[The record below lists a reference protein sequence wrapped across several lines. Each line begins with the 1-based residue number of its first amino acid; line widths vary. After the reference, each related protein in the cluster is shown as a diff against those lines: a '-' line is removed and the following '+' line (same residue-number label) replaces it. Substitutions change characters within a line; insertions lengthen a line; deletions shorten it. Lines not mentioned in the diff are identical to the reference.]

1 MSLTGGM
8 DLSKLKAPAGSAA
21 VTSLKVPSFVIEV
34 TESTLPSLV
43 KVSGTVPVILE
54 FFDTT
59 SDSVLEKV
67 VRSQVGKLMLARVN
81 AGTDIRVAQAF
92 GVKTLPAI
100 FALVKGQP
108 VPVAEG
114 ALTEAQYLA
123 IVEQLLAGAAA
134 QGVAGVLVESDVTD
148 VVPELPKPLQEA
160 LALVD
165 GGEVDKAFE
174 LLTKLKAENPKD
186 APTSALL
193 AQVNLMK
200 RTMECDHEAILASQP
215 TTFEEAILLA
225 DVLIAIGDFPSG
237 FEIMLSLYPQVQPE
251 NKESIRARL
260 LEYFE
265 IGGPADEAVKSARAR
280 LATLLY

>member
-8 DLSKLKAPAGSAA
+8 DLSKLKAPASSQ
-21 VTSLKVPSFVIEV
+21 VTTLKVPSFVTQV

-54 FFDTT
+54 FFAETPDAA
-59 SDSVLEKV
+59 LEQV
-67 VRSQVGKLMLARVN
+67 VRAKGGKLMLARVN
-81 AGTDIRVAQAF
+81 ATTDVRVAQAF
-92 GVKTLPAI
+92 GVKSSPSI

-114 ALTEAQYLA
+114 PLTENQYLA
-123 IVEQLLAGAAA
+123 IADQLIAGAAA
-134 QGVAGVLVESDVTD
+134 QGVAGQLVEGDVAD

-160 LALVD
+160 LELVD
-165 GGEVDKAFE
+165 SGEVDKAFE

-200 RTMECDHEAILASQP
+200 RTMDCDHEAILASQP
-215 TTFEEAILLA
+215 STFEEAILLA

-251 NKESIRARL
+251 NKEIVKSRM

-265 IGGPADEAVKSARAR
+265 IGGPNDESVKSARAR

>member
-8 DLSKLKAPAGSAA
+8 DLSKLKAPANSQ
-21 VTSLKVPSFVIEV
+21 VTTLKVPNFVTQV

-43 KVSGTVPVILE
+43 KVSGTVPVVIE
-54 FFDTT
+54 FFETFPDA
-59 SDSVLEKV
+59 VLE
-67 VRSQVGKLMLARVN
+67 QVIRAQAGKLMLARVN
-81 AGTDIRVAQAF
+81 STTDVRVAQAF
-92 GVKTLPAI
+92 GVKTSPSI

-114 ALTEAQYLA
+114 PLTEAQYLA
-123 IVEQLLAGAAA
+123 IVQQLIAGAAA
-134 QGVAGVLVESDVTD
+134 QGVAGLLVEGDVTD

-174 LLTKLKAENPKD
+174 LLTRLKAENPKD

-200 RTMECDHEAILASQP
+200 RTMNCDHEAILASQP
-215 TTFEEAILLA
+215 TTFDEAIVLA

-251 NKESIRARL
+251 NKEIIKARL

-265 IGGPADEAVKSARAR
+265 IGGPNDEAVKAARAR

>member
-8 DLSKLKAPAGSAA
+8 DLSKLKAAA
-21 VTSLKVPSFVIEV
+21 SPQVTTLKVPNFVTQV

-43 KVSGTVPVILE
+43 KVSGTVPVVME
-54 FFDTT
+54 FFETT
-59 SDSVLEKV
+59 PDAVFE
-67 VRSQVGKLMLARVN
+67 QVIRAQAGKIMLARVN
-81 AGTDIRVAQAF
+81 SMTDVRVAQAF
-92 GVKTLPAI
+92 GVKVSPSI

-114 ALTEAQYLA
+114 SLTEAQYQA
-123 IVEQLLAGAAA
+123 IVQQLIAGAAA
-134 QGVAGVLVESDVTD
+134 QGVSGLLVEGDVTD

-186 APTSALL
+186 SPTSALL

-200 RTMECDHEAILASQP
+200 RTMACDHEAILASQP
-215 TTFEEAILLA
+215 TTFDEAIVLA

-237 FEIMLSLYPQVQPE
+237 FEIMLSLYPQVQQE
-251 NKESIRARL
+251 NKEIIKLRL

-265 IGGPADEAVKSARAR
+265 IGGPNDEAVKKARAR

>member
-1 MSLTGGM
+1 MSLSGGM
-8 DLSKLKAPAGSAA
+8 DLSKLAPSASA
-21 VTSLKVPSFVIEV
+21 PVTTLRVPSFVTQV
-34 TESTLPSLV
+34 TESTLQSLV
-43 KVSGTVPVILE
+43 KVSGTVPVVLE
-54 FFDTT
+54 FFADTP
-59 SDSVLEKV
+59 DSILE
-67 VRSQVGKLMLARVN
+67 QVIRAKAGKLMLARVN
-81 AGTDIRVAQAF
+81 GNTEPRLAQAF
-92 GVKTLPAI
+92 GVKSYPSV

-114 ALTEAQYLA
+114 PLTEAQYLS
-123 IVEQLLAGAAA
+123 IVDQLIAGASA
-134 QGVAGVLVESDVTD
+134 QGVAGLLVEGDVDD

-165 GGEVDKAFE
+165 SGEVDKAHE
-174 LLTKLKAENPKD
+174 LLTKLKTENPKD

-200 RTMECDHEAILASQP
+200 RTMDCDHEAILAGQP
-215 TTFEEAILLA
+215 TTFEEAIMLA

-251 NKESIRARL
+251 NKEIVKARM

-265 IGGPADEAVKSARAR
+265 IGGPRDESVKSARAR
-280 LATLLY
+280 LATLIY

>member
-1 MSLTGGM
+1 MSLSGGM
-8 DLSKLKAPAGSAA
+8 DLSKLKTPASAQ
-21 VTSLKVPSFVIEV
+21 VTTLKVPSFVTQV

-54 FFDTT
+54 FFAETPDA
-59 SDSVLEKV
+59 VLEQV
-67 VRSQVGKLMLARVN
+67 VRGQSGRLMLARVN
-81 AGTDIRVAQAF
+81 GNIDARVAQAF
-92 GVKTLPAI
+92 GVKAYPSI

-108 VPVAEG
+108 VPVADG
-114 ALTEAQYLA
+114 QLSEAQYLS
-123 IVEQLLAGAAA
+123 IIEQLIAGATA
-134 QGVAGVLVESDVTD
+134 QGVAGLLVEGDVD
-148 VVPELPKPLQEA
+148 EVVPALPKPLQEA
-160 LALVD
+160 LELVD
-165 GGEVDKAFE
+165 SGQVDKALE

-200 RTMECDHEAILASQP
+200 RTMDCDHEAILASQP
-215 TTFEEAILLA
+215 TTFDEAMVLA

-251 NKESIRARL
+251 NKEIIKSRM

-265 IGGPADEAVKSARAR
+265 IGGPNDASVKSARAR

>member
-1 MSLTGGM
+1 MSLSGGM
-8 DLSKLKAPAGSAA
+8 DLSKLKSPASSQ
-21 VTSLKVPSFVIEV
+21 VNTLKVPSFVTQV

-43 KVSGTVPVILE
+43 KVSGTVAVVLE
-54 FFDTT
+54 FFAEAP
-59 SDSVLEKV
+59 DSVLEQV
-67 VRSQVGKLMLARVN
+67 VRSKAGKLMLARVN
-81 AGTDIRVAQAF
+81 SNTDPRVAQAF
-92 GVKTLPAI
+92 GVKSFPAI

-114 ALTEAQYLA
+114 PLTEAQYLS
-123 IVEQLLAGAAA
+123 IVDQLIAGASA
-134 QGVAGVLVESDVTD
+134 QGVSGQLVEGDVED

-160 LALVD
+160 LELVD
-165 GGEVDKAFE
+165 NGEVDKAHE
-174 LLTKLKAENPKD
+174 LLTKLKTENPKD

-200 RTMECDHEAILASQP
+200 RTIDCDHEAILASQP

-251 NKESIRARL
+251 NKEIVKARM

-265 IGGPADEAVKSARAR
+265 IGGPKDEAVKSARAR
-280 LATLLY
+280 FATLLY

>member
-8 DLSKLKAPAGSAA
+8 DLSKLASPASSQ
-21 VTSLKVPSFVIEV
+21 VTTLKVPSFVTQV
-34 TESTLPSLV
+34 TESTLQTLV
-43 KVSGTVPVILE
+43 KVSGTVAVVLE
-54 FFDTT
+54 FFAETPDAI
-59 SDSVLEKV
+59 LE
-67 VRSQVGKLMLARVN
+67 QVIRAKSGKLMLARVN
-81 AGTDIRVAQAF
+81 ASTEPRVAQAF
-92 GVKTLPAI
+92 GVKSYPSI

-114 ALTEAQYLA
+114 PLTEAQYLS
-123 IVEQLLAGAAA
+123 IVDQLIAGASA
-134 QGVAGVLVESDVTD
+134 QGVAGLLVEGEVEDI
-148 VVPELPKPLQEA
+148 VPELPKPLQEA

-165 GGEVDKAFE
+165 SGEVDKAHE
-174 LLTKLKAENPKD
+174 LLTKLKNENPKD

-200 RTMECDHEAILASQP
+200 RTMDCDHEVILASQP
-215 TTFEEAILLA
+215 TTFEEAIMLA

-237 FEIMLSLYPQVQPE
+237 FEIMLSLYPQVQPD
-251 NKESIRARL
+251 NKEIIKTRM

-265 IGGPADEAVKSARAR
+265 IGGPKDEAVKSARAR

>member
-1 MSLTGGM
+1 MSLSGGM
-8 DLSKLKAPAGSAA
+8 DLSKLASPASSQ
-21 VTSLKVPSFVIEV
+21 VTTLKVPSFVTQV
-34 TESTLPSLV
+34 TESTLQSLV
-43 KVSGTVPVILE
+43 KVSGTVPVVLE
-54 FFDTT
+54 FFAETP
-59 SDSVLEKV
+59 DSVLE
-67 VRSQVGKLMLARVN
+67 QVIRAKSGKLMLARVN
-81 AGTDIRVAQAF
+81 ANTESRVAQAF
-92 GVKTLPAI
+92 GVKSYPSV

-114 ALTEAQYLA
+114 PLTEAQYLS
-123 IVEQLLAGAAA
+123 IVDQLIAGASA
-134 QGVAGVLVESDVTD
+134 QGVAGLLVEGDVDD

-165 GGEVDKAFE
+165 SGEVDKAHE
-174 LLTKLKAENPKD
+174 LLTKLKTENPKD

-200 RTMECDHEAILASQP
+200 RTMDCDHEAILASQP
-215 TTFEEAILLA
+215 TTFEEAIMLA

-251 NKESIRARL
+251 NKEIVKARM

-265 IGGPADEAVKSARAR
+265 IGGPKDESVKSARAR
-280 LATLLY
+280 LATLIY

>member
-8 DLSKLKAPAGSAA
+8 DLSKLKAPAATA
-21 VTSLKVPSFVIEV
+21 VNTLKVPSFVTQV
-34 TESTLPSLV
+34 TEGTLPSLV

-54 FFDTT
+54 FFET
-59 SDSVLEKV
+59 SPDSVLE
-67 VRSQVGKLMLARVN
+67 QVIRAQAGKLMLARVN
-81 AGTDIRVAQAF
+81 ATTDVRVAQAF
-92 GVKTLPAI
+92 GVKTSPSI
-100 FALVKGQP
+100 FGLVKGQP
-108 VPVAEG
+108 VPIAEG
-114 ALTEAQYLA
+114 PLTEAQYQS
-123 IVEQLLAGAAA
+123 IVSQLLAGASA
-134 QGVAGVLVESDVTD
+134 QGVSGSLVEGDVED

-165 GGEVDKAFE
+165 SGEVDQAFE
-174 LLTKLKAENPKD
+174 LLTKLKNENPKD

-193 AQVNLMK
+193 AQVKLMK
-200 RTMECDHEAILASQP
+200 RTMDCDHEAILASQP
-215 TTFEEAILLA
+215 ATFEEAIVLA

-251 NKESIRARL
+251 NQEIVKARL

-265 IGGPADEAVKSARAR
+265 IGGPNDEAVKSARAR

>member
-8 DLSKLKAPAGSAA
+8 DLSKLKTPASSQ
-21 VTSLKVPSFVIEV
+21 VTSLKVPSFVTQV

-54 FFDTT
+54 FFAETP
-59 SDSVLEKV
+59 DSALEQV
-67 VRSQVGKLMLARVN
+67 VRAKGGKLMLARVN
-81 AGTDIRVAQAF
+81 AATDVRVAQAF
-92 GVKTLPAI
+92 GVKSSPSL

-114 ALTEAQYLA
+114 PLTEGQYLA
-123 IVEQLLAGAAA
+123 IADQLIAGAAA
-134 QGVAGVLVESDVTD
+134 QGVSGQLVEGDVAD

-165 GGEVDKAFE
+165 GGEVDKAFD

-200 RTMECDHEAILASQP
+200 RTMDCDHEAILASQP
-215 TTFEEAILLA
+215 TTFEEAIVLA
-225 DVLIAIGDFPSG
+225 DVLIAIGDFTSG

-251 NKESIRARL
+251 NKEIIKARL

-265 IGGPADEAVKSARAR
+265 IGGPNDQSVKSARAR

>member
-1 MSLTGGM
+1 MSLSGGM
-8 DLSKLKAPAGSAA
+8 DLSKLKSPASPQES
-21 VTSLKVPSFVIEV
+21 TLTVPSFVTQV
-34 TESTLPSLV
+34 TESTLPTLV
-43 KVSGTVPVILE
+43 KVSGTVPIILE
-54 FFDTT
+54 FFAETP
-59 SDSVLEKV
+59 DSVLEQV
-67 VRSQVGKLMLARVN
+67 VRSKSGKLMLARVN
-81 AGTDIRVAQAF
+81 GNLDPRVAQAF
-92 GVKTLPAI
+92 GVKTYPSV
-100 FALVKGQP
+100 FGLVKGQP
-108 VPVAEG
+108 VPIAEG
-114 ALTEAQYLA
+114 TLTEAQYLS
-123 IVEQLLAGAAA
+123 IIDQLIAGAST
-134 QGVAGVLVESDVTD
+134 QGVAGQLVEGDVAD

-200 RTMECDHEAILASQP
+200 RTMNCDHEAILASQP
-215 TTFEEAILLA
+215 TTFEEAIVLA
-225 DVLIAIGDFPSG
+225 DVLIAIGDFTSG

-251 NKESIRARL
+251 NKALVKERM

-265 IGGPADEAVKSARAR
+265 IGGPKDEAVKSARAR

>member
-1 MSLTGGM
+1 MSLSGGM
-8 DLSKLKAPAGSAA
+8 DLSKLKSPASSQ
-21 VTSLKVPSFVIEV
+21 VNTLKVPSFVTQV

-43 KVSGTVPVILE
+43 KVSGTVAVVLE
-54 FFDTT
+54 FFAEAP
-59 SDSVLEKV
+59 DSGLEQV
-67 VRSQVGKLMLARVN
+67 VRSKAGKLMLARVN
-81 AGTDIRVAQAF
+81 SNTDPRVAQAF
-92 GVKTLPAI
+92 GVKSYPAI

-114 ALTEAQYLA
+114 PLTEAQYLS
-123 IVEQLLAGAAA
+123 IVDQLIAGASA
-134 QGVAGVLVESDVTD
+134 QGVSGQLVEGDVED

-160 LALVD
+160 LELVD
-165 GGEVDKAFE
+165 NGEVDKAHE
-174 LLTKLKAENPKD
+174 LLTKLKTENPKD

-200 RTMECDHEAILASQP
+200 RTLDCDHEAILASQP

-251 NKESIRARL
+251 NKEIVKARM

-265 IGGPADEAVKSARAR
+265 IGGPKDDAVKSARAR
-280 LATLLY
+280 FATLLY

>member
-8 DLSKLKAPAGSAA
+8 DLSKLKAPAPTP
-21 VTSLKVPSFVIEV
+21 VNTLKVPSFVTQV
-34 TESTLPSLV
+34 TEATLPSLV

-54 FFDTT
+54 FFEASPDP
-59 SDSVLEKV
+59 VLE
-67 VRSQVGKLMLARVN
+67 QVIRAQAGKLMLARVN
-81 AGTDIRVAQAF
+81 STTDVRVAQAF
-92 GVKTLPAI
+92 GVKTSPSI
-100 FALVKGQP
+100 FGLVKGQP
-108 VPVAEG
+108 VPIAEG
-114 ALTEAQYLA
+114 PLTEAQYQA
-123 IVEQLLAGAAA
+123 VVSQLLAGAST
-134 QGVAGVLVESDVTD
+134 QGVAGALVEGEVED

-165 GGEVDKAFE
+165 SGEVDQAFE
-174 LLTKLKAENPKD
+174 LLTKLKNENPKD

-200 RTMECDHEAILASQP
+200 RTMDLDHEAILASQP
-215 TTFEEAILLA
+215 STFEEAIVLA

-237 FEIMLSLYPQVQPE
+237 FEIMLSIYPQVQPE
-251 NKESIRARL
+251 NKEIVKARL

-265 IGGPADEAVKSARAR
+265 IGGPNDEAVKSARAR

>member
-8 DLSKLKAPAGSAA
+8 DLSKLKTPASSQ
-21 VTSLKVPSFVIEV
+21 VTSLKVPSFVTQV

-54 FFDTT
+54 FFADAP
-59 SDSVLEKV
+59 DSVLEQV
-67 VRSQVGKLMLARVN
+67 VRAKGGKLMLARVN
-81 AGTDIRVAQAF
+81 AATDVRVAQAF
-92 GVKTLPAI
+92 GVKSSPSL

-114 ALTEAQYLA
+114 PLNEGQYLA
-123 IVEQLLAGAAA
+123 IADQLIAGAAA
-134 QGVAGVLVESDVTD
+134 QGVAGQLVEGDVAD

-200 RTMECDHEAILASQP
+200 RTMDCDHEAILASQP
-215 TTFEEAILLA
+215 TTFEEAIVLA
-225 DVLIAIGDFPSG
+225 DVLIAIGDFASG

-251 NKESIRARL
+251 NKEIIKARM

-265 IGGPADEAVKSARAR
+265 IGGPNDQNVKSARAR

>member
-1 MSLTGGM
+1 MALSGGM
-8 DLSKLKAPAGSAA
+8 DLSKLKAPTSTA
-21 VTSLKVPSFVIEV
+21 VNTLKVPSFVTQV

-54 FFDTT
+54 FFESTPDA
-59 SDSVLEKV
+59 VLEQV
-67 VRSQVGKLMLARVN
+67 VRAQVGKLMLARVN
-81 AGTDIRVAQAF
+81 STTDVRVAQAF
-92 GVKTLPAI
+92 GVKTSPSI
-100 FALVKGQP
+100 FGLVKGQP
-108 VPVAEG
+108 VPIAEG
-114 ALTEAQYLA
+114 PLTEAQFQA
-123 IVEQLLAGAAA
+123 VVSQLLAGASA
-134 QGVAGVLVESDVTD
+134 QGVAGVLVEGDVED

-165 GGEVDKAFE
+165 SGEVDKAFE

-200 RTMECDHEAILASQP
+200 RTMDCDHEAILASQP
-215 TTFEEAILLA
+215 NTFEEAIVLA

-251 NKESIRARL
+251 NKEIVKARL

-265 IGGPADEAVKSARAR
+265 IGGPNDEAVKSARAR

>member
-8 DLSKLKAPAGSAA
+8 DLSKLNSPASSQ
-21 VTSLKVPSFVIEV
+21 VTTLKVPSFVTQV

-43 KVSGTVPVILE
+43 KVSGTVPVLLE
-54 FFDTT
+54 FFAETP
-59 SDSVLEKV
+59 DSILERV
-67 VRSQVGKLMLARVN
+67 VRAQGGKLMLARVKSN
-81 AGTDIRVAQAF
+81 TDLRVAQAF
-92 GVKTLPAI
+92 GVKSYPSV

-114 ALTEAQYLA
+114 PLSETQYLS
-123 IVEQLLAGAAA
+123 IVDQLIAGASA
-134 QGVAGVLVESDVTD
+134 QGVSGQLIEGDVDD

-160 LALVD
+160 LELVD
-165 GGEVDKAFE
+165 SGEVDKAHE
-174 LLTKLKAENPKD
+174 LLTKLKTENPKD

-200 RTMECDHEAILASQP
+200 RTMHCDHEAILASQP
-215 TTFEEAILLA
+215 TTFEEAIVLA

-251 NKESIRARL
+251 NQEIVKARM

-265 IGGPADEAVKSARAR
+265 IGGPKDEAVKSARAR

>member
-1 MSLTGGM
+1 
-8 DLSKLKAPAGSAA
+8 
-21 VTSLKVPSFVIEV
+21 
-34 TESTLPSLV
+34 LPSLV

-54 FFDTT
+54 FFAETPDAA
-59 SDSVLEKV
+59 LEQV
-67 VRSQVGKLMLARVN
+67 VRAKGGKLMLARVN
-81 AGTDIRVAQAF
+81 ATTDVRVAQAF
-92 GVKTLPAI
+92 GVKSSPSI

-114 ALTEAQYLA
+114 PLTENQYLA
-123 IVEQLLAGAAA
+123 IADQLIAGAAA
-134 QGVAGVLVESDVTD
+134 QGVAGQLVEGDVAD

-160 LALVD
+160 LELVD
-165 GGEVDKAFE
+165 SGEVDKAFE

-200 RTMECDHEAILASQP
+200 RTMDCDHEAILASQP
-215 TTFEEAILLA
+215 STFEEAILLA

-251 NKESIRARL
+251 NKEIVKSRM

-265 IGGPADEAVKSARAR
+265 IGGPNDESVKSARAR

>member
-8 DLSKLKAPAGSAA
+8 DLSKLKAPANSQE
-21 VTSLKVPSFVIEV
+21 TTLKVPNFVTQV

-43 KVSGTVPVILE
+43 KVSGTVPVVME
-54 FFDTT
+54 FFETFPDA
-59 SDSVLEKV
+59 VLE
-67 VRSQVGKLMLARVN
+67 QVIRAQAGKLMLARVN
-81 AGTDIRVAQAF
+81 STTDVRVAQAF
-92 GVKTLPAI
+92 GVKTSPSI

-114 ALTEAQYLA
+114 PLTEAQYLA
-123 IVEQLLAGAAA
+123 IVQQLIAGAAA
-134 QGVAGVLVESDVTD
+134 QGVAGLLVEGDVTD

-174 LLTKLKAENPKD
+174 LLTRLKAENPKD

-200 RTMECDHEAILASQP
+200 RTMNCDHEAILASQP
-215 TTFEEAILLA
+215 TTFDEAIVLA

-251 NKESIRARL
+251 NKEIIKARL

-265 IGGPADEAVKSARAR
+265 IGGPNDEAVKVARAR

>member
-1 MSLTGGM
+1 MSLSGGM
-8 DLSKLKAPAGSAA
+8 DLSKLKSPASSQAN
-21 VTSLKVPSFVIEV
+21 TLKVPSFVTQV

-43 KVSGTVPVILE
+43 KVSGTVAVVLE
-54 FFDTT
+54 FFAEAP
-59 SDSVLEKV
+59 DSVLEQV
-67 VRSQVGKLMLARVN
+67 VRSKAGKLMLARVN
-81 AGTDIRVAQAF
+81 SNTDLRVSQAF
-92 GVKTLPAI
+92 GVKSYPAI

-114 ALTEAQYLA
+114 PLTEAQYLS
-123 IVEQLLAGAAA
+123 IVDQLIAGASA
-134 QGVAGVLVESDVTD
+134 QGVSGQLVEGDVED

-160 LALVD
+160 LELVD
-165 GGEVDKAFE
+165 NGEVDKAHE
-174 LLTKLKAENPKD
+174 LLTKLKTENPKD

-200 RTMECDHEAILASQP
+200 RTMDCDHEAILASQP

-251 NKESIRARL
+251 NKEIVKARM

-265 IGGPADEAVKSARAR
+265 IGGPKDEAVKSARAR
-280 LATLLY
+280 FATLLY

>member
-8 DLSKLKAPAGSAA
+8 DLSKLKAPASSQ
-21 VTSLKVPSFVIEV
+21 VTTLKVPSFVTQV

-54 FFDTT
+54 FFAETPDAA
-59 SDSVLEKV
+59 LEQV
-67 VRSQVGKLMLARVN
+67 VRAKGGKLMLARVN
-81 AGTDIRVAQAF
+81 ATTDVRVAQAF
-92 GVKTLPAI
+92 GVKSSPSI

-114 ALTEAQYLA
+114 TLTENQYLA
-123 IVEQLLAGAAA
+123 IADQLIAGAAA
-134 QGVAGVLVESDVTD
+134 QGVAGQLVEGDVAD

-165 GGEVDKAFE
+165 SGEVDKAFE

-200 RTMECDHEAILASQP
+200 RTMDCDHEAILASQP
-215 TTFEEAILLA
+215 STFEEAIVLA

-237 FEIMLSLYPQVQPE
+237 FEIMLSLYPQVQPD
-251 NKESIRARL
+251 NKEIVKSRM

-265 IGGPADEAVKSARAR
+265 IGGPNDESVKSARAR